1 METAYLY
8 VRVSTDEQKRKGY
21 SLAEQEER
29 LLRHCEFNNIKIKD
43 IVREDY
49 SAKDFNRP
57 EWKSLI
63 NKIKRNRHRQ
73 PENILFLKWDRFS
86 RSVQYA
92 YQMLGI
98 LRGLN
103 VAAMAIDQPID
114 FDVPESIVMLAVYLS
129 IPEAENHRRG
139 LNTSDGMMRAK
150 KMGRWP
156 GKAPIGYVNLTAL
169 DGKKFIAPKQ
179 PEANHIKWSFQQLAK
194 GRLTINQVWKMACAN
209 GFRCSKSNFW
219 KLVRNPVYCGM
230 VTIPACKDEGPRFI
244 KGIHQPLITES
255 LFHEVQELLNS
266 RRKIVCK
273 KEDLITSFPLRG
285 FLTCPLC
292 QGRITGS
299 FSQGKRSKFGYYHC
313 TRPRCRG
320 RFRVEALNESYE
332 KELKKMRLIPQV
344 YELFGLVLE
353 DENIYT
359 NRRIQIDDRKAVL
372 DRITKQQA
380 LMSRARNFYLNEK
393 IDFEDFGRLKEEHN
407 EISGYLDSQLRTI
420 TTKLL
425 RGYMNTNAWPGGN
438 LNILQAYK
446 NMDIEEKRRI
456 ISLFSPS
463 GIDPHTKTLAPL
475 NFSKALSLIVDYCDA
490 EGG

>member
-1 METAYLY
+1 MESAYLY

-21 SLAEQEER
+21 SLVEQEER
-29 LLRHCEFNNIKIKD
+29 LLRHCEFNNIKIKG
-43 IVREDY
+43 IFREDY

-86 RSVQYA
+86 RSIQYA

-103 VAAMAIDQPID
+103 VGAMAIDQPID

-156 GKAPIGYVNLTAL
+156 GKAPIGYINLTAL

-179 PEANHIKWSFQQLAK
+179 PEADHIKWSFQQLAK
-194 GRLTINQVWKMACAN
+194 GRLTINQVRKMACAN
-209 GFRCSKSNFW
+209 GFQCSKSNFW
-219 KLVRNPVYCGM
+219 KLIRNPAYCGI
-230 VTIPACKDEGPRFI
+230 VTIPTYKDEEPQFV
-244 KGIHQPLITES
+244 KGIHQPLIPES
-255 LFHEVQELLNS
+255 LFHDVQTLLNS
-266 RRKIVCK
+266 KRKIVSK
-273 KEDLITSFPLRG
+273 KEDLIISFPLRG
-285 FLTCPLC
+285 FLICPLC
-292 QGRITGS
+292 QGKITGS

-313 TRPRCRG
+313 TRPKCKG

-332 KELKKMRLIPQV
+332 KELKKIHLIPQV
-344 YELFGLVLE
+344 HELFDLVLE

-359 NRRIQIDDRKAVL
+359 NRRAQINDRKRIL
-372 DRITKQQA
+372 DQISKQQS
-380 LMSRARNFYLNEK
+380 LMSRARRFYLNEK
-393 IDFEDFGRLKEEHN
+393 IDFEDFGKFKEEHN
-407 EISGYLDSQLRTI
+407 EMSGYLDSQLKTI

-425 RGYMNTNAWPGGN
+425 RSCQKNNDWPQEN
-438 LNILQAYK
+438 FNIFQAYK
-446 NMDIEEKRRI
+446 NQDIEEKRRI
-456 ISLFSPS
+456 ISLFTPS
-463 GIDPHTKTLAPL
+463 RINPFTKTLRPL
-475 NFSKALSLIVDYCDA
+475 QFSEALSLVVHYCDTA
-490 EGG
+490 D